1 MLLRLRVVFFLTM
14 LGTTALY
21 AQQELVQPKEVRS
34 VDKVLT
40 DTLTMKISPITFGT
54 TTITSRLYNEGC
66 PGPTWRIKAGD
77 LMRVLVKNQ
86 LPPNPDQDSADE
98 GNYPQKLNT
107 TNLHVHGLNVSPKD
121 SSDNILLAILPGTNF
136 QFHIQLPNDHACG
149 TYWYH
154 PHHHTSTYGQVI
166 SGLAGAII
174 IEDEEDTTLTDPKL
188 LAIAD
193 RIFIFSTFTYDS
205 AAKTLL
211 YPPRLTSATAFSP
224 FPGIETP
231 ILVNGMEEAKVT
243 FRPGE
248 IQRWRLINATFEL
261 NADVR
266 WLRIVGSDTTVMTH
280 QEIANDGLYFPSA
293 LPVQHALVPTGARAD
308 VLVTAP
314 SDAGTYVMEL
324 ATKDRNLAVV
334 ARRMLITMVVA
345 GDPIVPAMQ
354 MPTRLPRAVPEGTIK
369 DSEITG
375 TKSVVFNIGDLSN
388 IGKDSSLVTRS
399 FTINNAPFNH
409 DVVNMTVQVGTAEEW
424 TIQNTS
430 TATHPFHIHVNEFQ
444 VTERNGV
451 KLDPPVWH
459 DVLLLDTMSTY
470 KIRMRFVDYDG
481 KTVMHCHYLPHEDWG
496 MMNLIEILPA
506 STSVNDRPW
515 DAPPMAFPNPIVGRI
530 DRISVRIP
538 EFFTGR
544 AMNISLCDITG
555 KTVLTQRI
563 ESVATTL
570 LPVDVSA
577 LSAGTYYLR
586 VDDGNAFR
594 ETDMLVLVR

>member
-1 MLLRLRVVFFLTM
+1 MHLRSHVVFFLAM
-14 LGTTALY
+14 LFSTALY
-21 AQQELVQPKEVRS
+21 AQQELVQPREVVS

-54 TTITSRLYNEGC
+54 TTITSRLYNESC

-136 QFHIQLPNDHACG
+136 QFHFQLPDDHACG

-174 IEDEEDTTLTDPKL
+174 IEDEADTTLTDPKL
-188 LAIAD
+188 LAIKD

-205 AAKTLL
+205 ATKTLL

-224 FPGIETP
+224 FPGVETP
-231 ILVNGMEEAKVT
+231 VLVNGMMNAKVT

-248 IQRWRLINATFEL
+248 IQRWRLINATYEL
-261 NADVR
+261 NVDVR
-266 WLRIVGSDTTVMTH
+266 WLKVLEQDTIVVPTV
-280 QEIANDGLYFPSA
+280 EIANDGLYF
-293 LPVQHALVPTGARAD
+293 VQPMNVNHSLVPTGARSD
-308 VLVTAP
+308 VLVKAP
-314 SDAGTYVMEL
+314 SEPGKYVMEL
-324 ATKDRNLAVV
+324 ITRDRSLKIV
-334 ARRMLITMVVA
+334 ARRELITMVVA
-345 GDPIVPAMQ
+345 GDPIVPAME
-354 MPTRLPRAVPEGTIK
+354 MPTRLPRSVAEGTIK
-369 DSEITG
+369 DEEITG
-375 TKSVVFNIGDLSN
+375 TKTVVFNIGDLSN

-399 FTINNAPFNH
+399 FTINNSPFNH

-444 VTERNGV
+444 VIERNGV
-451 KLDPPVWH
+451 KFEPPVWH

-506 STSVNDRPW
+506 STGVDDRPW
-515 DAPPMAFPNPIVGRI
+515 DASPMAFPNPIVGRI

-538 EFFTGR
+538 EFLQGKP
-544 AMNISLCDITG
+544 MNISLSDITG
-555 KTVLTQRI
+555 KTVLSQRI
-563 ESVATTL
+563 ESVATSL